1 MEFLT
6 DDLID
11 FSKYEKE
18 TEEHARVKPAS
29 VWVSE
34 LIENLR
40 NPVREVRQVMPWQ
53 KTHKLVQFRPGEV
66 TVWGGANGAG
76 KSLVTGMVALSLL
89 AQDQRVCIASFEMK
103 PKKTLERMARQ
114 FSGSNPD
121 DPAYAGSEEAK
132 QALLG
137 IYEDFKDWA
146 HGLFLYD
153 QQGTVTATK
162 VASVVRYCAV
172 EKLSLIHI

>member
-66 TVWGGANGAG
+66 TVWG
-76 KSLVTGMVALSLL
+76 
-89 AQDQRVCIASFEMK
+89 
-103 PKKTLERMARQ
+103 
-114 FSGSNPD
+114 
-121 DPAYAGSEEAK
+121 
-132 QALLG
+132 
-137 IYEDFKDWA
+137 
-146 HGLFLYD
+146 
-153 QQGTVTATK
+153 
-162 VASVVRYCAV
+162 
-172 EKLSLIHI
+172 LSLIHI

>member
-11 FSKYEKE
+11 FSKYEQE

-40 NPVREVRQVMPWQ
+40 NPVKPKQQVMPWQ
-53 KTHKLVQFRPGEV
+53 KTHGLVQFRPGEV

-76 KSLVTGMVALSLL
+76 KSLITGMVALSLL
-89 AQDQRVCIASFEMK
+89 AQDQKVCIASFEMK
-103 PKKTLERMARQ
+103 PRKTLERMARQ
-114 FSGSNPD
+114 FSGYNPE
-121 DPAYAGSEEAK
+121 DPAFAGSDAARESLV
-132 QALLG
+132 QV
-137 IYEDFKDWA
+137 YEDF
-146 HGLFLYD
+146 
-153 QQGTVTATK
+153 
-162 VASVVRYCAV
+162 
-172 EKLSLIHI
+172 